1 MRRRSDRRTR
11 RFQLK
16 LRRRALGVLAAGG
29 LALSAGVAD
38 AAPPGW
44 TVGPL
49 DGSFD
54 GAAIEAG
61 VDLDIDGD
69 GIVDFVLSGS
79 DLTSGAGYGATITL
93 SPQTVNTINNGV
105 FANGD
110 VAVFGDPA
118 SVLSYA
124 GPVVAAPG
132 SATLWDEDDF
142 TDFESNAFVGLLFEI
157 PGGSPH
163 IGFLDLVIEADG
175 FAGFQS
181 LDIFEAAHQPVPEP
195 AAGFLLAPL
204 LGLLRR
210 RR

>member
-1 MRRRSDRRTR
+1 MR
-11 RFQLK
+11 
-16 LRRRALGVLAAGG
+16 LRRRALAVLAAGG
-29 LALSAGVAD
+29 LALGAGAAN

-54 GAAIEAG
+54 AAALEAG

-69 GIVDFVLSGS
+69 GNVDFVLSGS
-79 DLTSGAGYGATITL
+79 DLSSGPGYGASITL
-93 SPQTVNTINNGV
+93 EPQTVNAINNGV
-105 FANGD
+105 FASGGD
-110 VAVFGDPA
+110 VVAFADPA
-118 SVLSYA
+118 SVLAYA
-124 GPVVAAPG
+124 GSVVSAPG

-157 PGGSPH
+157 PGGSVH

-175 FAGFQS
+175 FDGFAS
-181 LDIFEAAHQPVPEP
+181 LDIFEGAHQRVPEP
-195 AAGFLLAPL
+195 AAGLLLAPL

-210 RR
+210 RK